1 MAGVAG
7 DPTRVIRCNYL
18 RKALWLGAVGLM
30 TAGTHDGGVQ
40 FLGLQRSGVV
50 RVLDKSPV
58 TSFASDYHM
67 LTQFFLIRDVGMTG
81 FADIVPG
88 ERNRPRR
95 DLTDRRPSIVA
106 VLPKTAGYHSASQK
120 QEDDQ
125 RYGDDGS
132 QPNEVFDV
140 FEQISV
146 PAPIVAVA
154 ICVRNCPMYFN
165 TRDSSREL

>member
-18 RKALWLGAVGLM
+18 RKALWLGAVGLV
-30 TAGTHDGGVQ
+30 TSGTYDGGVQ
-40 FLGLQRSGVV
+40 SFGLQRSGVV
-50 RVLDKSPV
+50 RVLGQSPV
-58 TSFASDYHM
+58 ARLASDYHM
-67 LTQFFLIRDVGMTG
+67 FAKLFLVRDVGMASL
-81 FADIVPG
+81 ADIVPG

-106 VLPKTAGYHSASQK
+106 VLPKTAGYHSGSQK
-120 QEDDQ
+120 QEDHQ

-140 FEQISV
+140 FKQISV
-146 PAPIVAVA
+146 PAPIVPGA
-154 ICVRNCPMYFN
+154 ICARN
-165 TRDSSREL
+165 